1 MFHLAITIILDDR
14 REVHLFD
21 HLGIALLYHFEAF
34 MLANHASKLM
44 TASVPLYLLNDRR
57 EIDFLEYLGIALICT
72 PDILLLGI
80 HVCKLMDV
88 CYGWRR
94 GLL

>member
-1 MFHLAITIILDDR
+1 MFHSAITIILDDR
-14 REVHLFD
+14 RDVHLFD

-57 EIDFLEYLGIALICT
+57 EIDFLEYLGIAPICT
-72 PDILLLGI
+72 VRR
-80 HVCKLMDV
+80 HMHQSNQ
-88 CYGWRR
+88 RR
-94 GLL
+94 GWLWGWAYTY